1 MKNRIVNGVNVETV
15 ENTIDAVKK
24 DADIANFKFRLN
36 NKWIEGG
43 YNQSTVGPFFGAKK
57 ENFHAKPFKWD
68 ADEPPLLAGEDR
80 AANPVEHLLNA
91 LSACL
96 TTSLVYHA
104 AVRGIKIDELET
116 ELEGD
121 IDLQGFLGVSNG
133 VRKGY
138 QNIRVNFKVKSD
150 GENLEKLKALSRFSP
165 VLDTVTKGTN
175 VDVRIERK

>member
-1 MKNRIVNGVNVETV
+1 MGSRIVNGVNVETV
-15 ENTIDAVKK
+15 ESTINAVK
-24 DADIANFKFRLN
+24 AEPEIANFKFRLH

-43 YNQSTVGPFFGAKK
+43 YNQSTVGQFFGAKQ
-57 ENFHAKPFKWD
+57 ENSHAKPFKWE

-80 AANPVEHLLNA
+80 GANPVEHLLNA

-96 TTSLVYHA
+96 TTSLIYHA

-121 IDLQGFLGVSNG
+121 IDLQGFLGVANG

-138 QNIRVNFKVKSD
+138 KNIRVNFKVKTEE
-150 GENLEKLKALSRFSP
+150 GNLEKLKALSRFSP
-165 VLDTVTKGTN
+165 VLDTVTTGTN
-175 VDVRIERK
+175 VEVRVERK